1 MSEKE
6 RTVYD
11 ELIHL
16 NESDCSM
23 LYEREDCLGQTE
35 TLELIKLHNI
45 IWERTIY
52 DELIHYELNCS
63 I

>member
-45 IWERTIY
+45 I
-52 DELIHYELNCS
+52 
-63 I
+63 